1 VKKFCVV
8 VLTMLVFAGVSF
20 CEQLKSN
27 SNFNSNSNCN
37 SNSNSGS
44 NSTIRFGL
52 GYARTNVDV
61 PRFGMVDLDSVAA
74 RIWFTKNLGLD
85 VSLGFKTGDASTA
98 VLFGAKM
105 IGNFI
110 KINKL
115 NIYWLGGLSVG
126 SYDPKQNGVNSS
138 TVFRIQ
144 GGVGAEYYL
153 LNCLSVLT
161 EMGLRFTSFSGNGK
175 NVNDFGVYV
184 DWLPQAGIRFYFN

>member
-1 VKKFCVV
+1 MKKFCVV
-8 VLTMLVFAGVSF
+8 VLVMLAFVGVSF

-27 SNFNSNSNCN
+27 SNFNS
-37 SNSNSGS
+37 GS
-44 NSTIRFGL
+44 NNTVRFGV
-52 GYARTNVDV
+52 GYAKANLDV
-61 PRFGMVDLDSVAA
+61 PNFGMVDLDSVAA

-85 VSLGFKTGDASTA
+85 VSLGFKTGDTSTS

-126 SYDPKQNGVNSS
+126 SYDPKRNGVKSS
-138 TVFRIQ
+138 TVFRVQ

-153 LNCLSVLT
+153 LPCLSVLT
-161 EMGLRFTSFSGNGK
+161 EMGVRFTSLSGNGK